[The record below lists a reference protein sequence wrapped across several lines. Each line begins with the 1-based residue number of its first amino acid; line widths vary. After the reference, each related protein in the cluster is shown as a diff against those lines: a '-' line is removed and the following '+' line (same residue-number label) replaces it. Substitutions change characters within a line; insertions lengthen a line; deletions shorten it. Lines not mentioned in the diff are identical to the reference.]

1 MNNMKKKLVRESIV
15 EQVAAEP
22 ATKPTTK
29 PQTEPGTLPSTRPA
43 PGRPSPLRRDKPS
56 VQPRPKA
63 TAEDIARKTLELAK
77 KDKELKD
84 LLRKKY
90 SKK

>member
-1 MNNMKKKLVRESIV
+1 MKKKIVRESIT
-15 EQVAAEP
+15 AAEP
-22 ATKPTTK
+22 ATRPTPAPAK

-43 PGRPSPLRRDKPS
+43 PGRPDPFRKNRPS
-56 VQPRPKA
+56 VDPRPKA
-63 TAEDIARKTLELAK
+63 TAEDIAKRTLELAK

-84 LLRKKY
+84 LLKKKY